1 MRIKPYRV
9 PHARAQVVEV
19 INIHEFLSSLIYG
32 TIEIML
38 HHRGCVKVVVWLDV
52 AAQRQGVIVR
62 VNSRAKK
69 FGRFGLVLDNPRFE
83 LTEVRAR
90 RCFYLRVARSVQRLE
105 SVALRSRRAKN
116 FIFAR

>member
-1 MRIKPYRV
+1 
-9 PHARAQVVEV
+9 
-19 INIHEFLSSLIYG
+19 
-32 TIEIML
+32 ML

-69 FGRFGLVLDNPRFE
+69 FGRFGLVLNNPRFE

-90 RCFYLRVARSVQRLE
+90 RCFWRGKKRFFL
-105 SVALRSRRAKN
+105 
-116 FIFAR
+116 IFKVIKKIEVDL